1 VLTFILGLLTINNI
15 RHQSNRAGPL
25 KGSIRRHRTEGQL
38 TRMLILQVTVHP
50 ILVVPFG
57 IIYTINAFEPSTRTP
72 MIKAIRFV
80 FVIWQQCDYFV
91 SFFLYVLSGNIYRQR
106 LVRILRSIIH
116 HNTPAQSFSRKRK
129 DIYREVPLITNIV
142 HATNE
147 MMNGAPV

>member
-25 KGSIRRHRTEGQL
+25 TGSIRRRRIEGQL
-38 TRMLILQVTVHP
+38 TQILILQVTVHL

-91 SFFLYVLSGNIYRQR
+91 
-106 LVRILRSIIH
+106 
-116 HNTPAQSFSRKRK
+116 
-129 DIYREVPLITNIV
+129 
-142 HATNE
+142 
-147 MMNGAPV
+147 